1 MARGSRIGAADLMLR
16 GREGDSVALTDVT
29 LEEAERI
36 LVRKALDRH
45 DGNVTR
51 AARALGLTRSAL
63 YRRLQRMKARDDDQ
77 GSGS

>member
-1 MARGSRIGAADLMLR
+1 MARGSRIRAADLRLR

-45 DGNVTR
+45 GGNVTR